1 MKLITDHK
9 CRPNNLMLSPFME
22 RILEKVSESSGR
34 NSNNQVSKSHGIQV
48 LILREAQKLGINTK
62 QIYNGIKH

>member
-1 MKLITDHK
+1 
-9 CRPNNLMLSPFME
+9 ME